1 MKRISFA
8 VSVGLVAGLVGLS
21 AQTAPTAQAG
31 VTKVDRTVTVTG
43 CVAKGTEVGTYTL
56 TSAKTAEDL
65 ASSPSPTTAG
75 TAGTAGTE
83 KSASMEHSASYRLKG
98 EDLSAF
104 VGQQV
109 EVTGTTGDD
118 KRTDKGA
125 STGTTAT
132 VKEARST
139 VTVQSVKMLSST
151 CP

>member
-21 AQTAPTAQAG
+21 AQTAPIAQTEG
-31 VTKVDRTVTVTG
+31 TKVDRTVTVTG

-56 TSAKTAEDL
+56 TSLKTAEDL
-65 ASSPSPTTAG
+65 ASSPTTAG

-83 KSASMEHSASYRLKG
+83 KSASMEHSPSYRLKG

-104 VGQQV
+104 VGQQI

-118 KRTDKGA
+118 KRTDKVA
-125 STGTTAT
+125 SAGTTAA
-132 VKEARST
+132 VKVARST
-139 VTVQSVKMLSST
+139 VTVQSVKMLAPT